1 MARDV
6 FAAVSKTGSRVGRCR
21 LLEITPS
28 GLLRVKPLDRSADPF
43 LCDWLETGG
52 GPVPRLEAGDV
63 LLVVPPTKPGTRGCV
78 LGRVGRY
85 VPPADA
91 EAGATE
97 AMPEVMV
104 VQAEQQL
111 VLTCGESQII
121 LRHDG
126 KVLIKGID
134 VVSRATRT
142 QKIKGG
148 SVQIN

>member
-1 MARDV
+1 MAGKLRTTLRR
-6 FAAVSKTGSRVGRCR
+6 AGSQIGRCR
-21 LLEITPS
+21 LLEITPA
-28 GLLRVKPLDRSADPF
+28 GLLRVEPLDRSGAPF
-43 LCDWLETGG
+43 LCEWLESGR
-52 GPVPRLEAGDV
+52 GPAPQLAVEDV
-63 LLVVPPTKPGTRGCV
+63 LLVLVAAGPGSRGCV

-85 VPPADA
+85 LPPADA
-91 EAGATE
+91 ETRCPE
-97 AMPEVMV
+97 APPEVMV

-111 VLTCGESQII
+111 VLTCGESEII

-142 QKIKGG
+142 QRIKGG